1 MQYTE
6 SMVIYKSQI
15 ASALNVNAKYLDN
28 SLNIDFN
35 AVANGEKVMV
45 AAYKQIFYTVS
56 AELPNN
62 PSDLLIIALLLTS

>member
-6 SMVIYKSQI
+6 SMVYSKSQI

-35 AVANGEKVMV
+35 AVANGEK
-45 AAYKQIFYTVS
+45 K
-56 AELPNN
+56 
-62 PSDLLIIALLLTS
+62 SDGSGV